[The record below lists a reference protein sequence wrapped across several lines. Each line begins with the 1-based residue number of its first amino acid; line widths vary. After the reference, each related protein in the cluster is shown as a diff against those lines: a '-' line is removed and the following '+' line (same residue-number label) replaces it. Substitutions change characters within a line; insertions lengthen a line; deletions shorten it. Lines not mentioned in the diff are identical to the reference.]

1 MGLERQLTPEKA
13 LIFRITHRSNVPW
26 ILKHGLH
33 CSNSDSQDPDF
44 IAIGNSDLID
54 KRRDRPVGT
63 SPGGTLADYVPFYFT
78 PFSPMLYNINTGRG
92 VPRRSNEELAI
103 LISSLHV
110 LAEQGITVLIT
121 DRHAYLR
128 AARYSA
134 DLGML
139 DTFVP
144 WQQIRDRDFRRDP
157 NDPIRIERYQAE
169 ALAYRHVPAEALR
182 GIACY
187 TPEAKAE
194 FDRITA
200 KRGLEM
206 KVLAEPRWYFR

>member
-1 MGLERQLTPEKA
+1 MTLERQLTPEKA
-13 LIFRITHRSNVPW
+13 LIFRITHRNNVPW
-26 ILKHGLH
+26 ILENGLH
-33 CSNSDSQDPDF
+33 CSNSDRQDPGF
-44 IAIGNSDLID
+44 VAIGSADLID
-54 KRRDRPVGT
+54 KRRDRPVEIP
-63 SPGGTLADYVPFYFT
+63 PGGSLADYVPFYFT

-92 VPRRSNEELAI
+92 VPQRSNEELAI

-110 LAEQGITVLIT
+110 LVEREITSLIT

-128 AARYSA
+128 TARYSA
-134 DLGML
+134 DLGVL

-144 WQQIRDRDFRRDP
+144 WEQIQERDFRRDP
-157 NDPIRIERYQAE
+157 NHPEKIERYQAE
-169 ALAYRHVPAEALR
+169 ALAYRHVPAEALL

-187 TPEAKAE
+187 TPDAKGE

-200 KRGLEM
+200 ERGLEM